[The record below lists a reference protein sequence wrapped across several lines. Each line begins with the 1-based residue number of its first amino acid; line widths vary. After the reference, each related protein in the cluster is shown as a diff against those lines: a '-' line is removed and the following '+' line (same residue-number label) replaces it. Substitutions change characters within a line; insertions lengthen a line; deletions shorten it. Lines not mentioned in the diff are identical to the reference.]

1 MIVSAPAEPVESSGS
16 DEQIPRLT
24 RRAVTRERLRESG
37 KELFAD
43 RGLHGLTT
51 HDIAHHAGLAA
62 GTFYLHF
69 SDKQALFRDIVLEA
83 MDDLHAHLQA
93 AIASASEPADMVRA
107 HATAMIDFADRNR
120 SVIRILFSGDG
131 EAAAVEHDVLN
142 TLAESLAKARSARGG
157 VPAGTDPA
165 VFAQALVG
173 MFARVIAWWVENPT
187 RATRDQVIETLT
199 RIQLRGT
206 QPD

>member
-1 MIVSAPAEPVESSGS
+1 MVVSEAESHRS
-16 DEQIPRLT
+16 
-24 RRAVTRERLRESG
+24 RRAVTREKLRQSG
-37 KELFAD
+37 LELFAE

-69 SDKQALFRDIVLEA
+69 PDKQALFREIVLEA
-83 MDDLHAHLQA
+83 MDELRAHLQA
-93 AIASASEPADMVRA
+93 ATAAASEQADSVRA
-107 HATAMIDFADRNR
+107 HASALMDFAARNR
-120 SVIRILFSGDG
+120 AVIRILFSGDS
-131 EAAAVEHDVLN
+131 EAAELGHDVLN
-142 TLAESLAKARSARGG
+142 TLAESLAKARTAHGR
-157 VPAGTDPA
+157 VPDGADPA

-173 MFARVIAWWVENPT
+173 MFARVIAWWVEDPS

-199 RIQLRGT
+199 RIQLTGT

>member
-1 MIVSAPAEPVESSGS
+1 MTVSDPAESVESIGS
-16 DEQIPRLT
+16 DERAPRPT
-24 RRAVTRERLRESG
+24 RRAATRERLRESG

-83 MDDLHAHLQA
+83 IDDLRAHLQA
-93 AIASASEPADMVRA
+93 AVASASEPADMVRA

-120 SVIRILFSGDG
+120 SVIRILFSGNG
-131 EAAAVEHDVLN
+131 ETAAVEHDVLN

-157 VPAGTDPA
+157 VPASTDPA

>member
-1 MIVSAPAEPVESSGS
+1 MSVNKPQPALS
-16 DEQIPRLT
+16 
-24 RRAVTRERLRESG
+24 RRAATREKLRQSG
-37 KELFAD
+37 LELFAE

-69 SDKQALFRDIVLEA
+69 PDKQALFREIVLEA
-83 MDDLHAHLQA
+83 MDELRAHLQA
-93 AIASASEPADMVRA
+93 ATAITVEPTDSVQA
-107 HATAMIDFADRNR
+107 HATALMDFAARNR
-120 SVIRILFSGDG
+120 AVIRILFSGDG
-131 EAAAVEHDVLN
+131 EAAELEHDVLN
-142 TLAESLAKARSARGG
+142 TLAESLAKARTERDR
-157 VPAGTDPA
+157 VPEGAAPA

-173 MFARVIAWWVENPT
+173 MFARVVAWWVEDPS

-199 RIQLRGT
+199 RIQLTGT